1 MFLWAESTK
10 REGLT
15 GVGMV
20 QVTQLMQLTR
30 ASQVQTDGPIFHLIW
45 IGSLMFTFQHL
56 LTDQSKGRWS
66 RGGEQGSRRTGG
78 NLWRTE
84 GGKFDPLRGKNWR
97 TEGEKF
103 DPLRGKNWRTEGG
116 KFDPTEGN
124 KFDAQRGKFDA
135 LISVKFKTEKHMC
148 FMFHDFRNELWSQF
162 KTIKFLQT
170 MWNFS
175 LLIWPSH
182 HLLLNLH
189 FLSNATKTSTNC
201 ETAVK

>member
-1 MFLWAESTK
+1 
-10 REGLT
+10 
-15 GVGMV
+15 
-20 QVTQLMQLTR
+20 MQLTR
-30 ASQVQTDGPIFHLIW
+30 ASQVQTGGPIFHLIW

-84 GGKFDPLRGKNWR
+84 GEKFDPLRGKNWR
-97 TEGEKF
+97 TEGE
-103 DPLRGKNWRTEGG
+103 

-162 KTIKFLQT
+162 TTIKFLQT

-201 ETAVK
+201 ETAPK